1 MGAPSLNDL
10 AVNGTLNTTN
20 QPESDGAESGLV
32 VTGEGG
38 GGALSLHHLLQRHLG
53 DHIETNSTCT
63 LKVVNMRR
71 LKIRNKSQLYQQVEC
86 EVNEV
91 PTELT
96 I

>member
-10 AVNGTLNTTN
+10 VVDGTLNKTN
-20 QPESDGAESGLV
+20 QPESDRAESSLI
-32 VTGEGG
+32 VTSEGS

-53 DHIETNSTCT
+53 DHIETNRTRT